1 MFVTLQ
7 KIKVEFKNNLKSV
20 FIRPQENFSQLD
32 GLRAISIMMVIVFHC
47 YFSLFSLLKK
57 EKDQLINFIDE
68 MPGIFNWVWQGDK
81 GVDIFFILSGF
92 LIANKLFK
100 ELDDQKTI
108 KIQRF
113 YRERLLR
120 IMPAYMLV
128 ILLTAATTNRDLV
141 YLLANVLFINNFL
154 PLDKMFLRYTWTIT
168 VEMQFYFIMP
178 FFIMLVFRRVRYKV
192 WLLISMF
199 FGASLIRLIILLS
212 EPMLFNTK
220 FIEITLNGSKL
231 FDRFAE
237 ALYGNFYTRFGPF
250 ILGILVAY
258 LYKYHRQKLTS
269 LIRTY
274 PGSYNFFVLISILL
288 TIVSISIPYHNKLSV
303 YNTYFSE
310 TGNLLLIALNRNVF
324 SFGVVALLLVS
335 LFPTGNAKYIKTF
348 FSAWIFYPIAR
359 VSYSMYLCQFP
370 FIMLA
375 VVIVQG
381 DFDQGQFVAT
391 LSFGKMA
398 LISIL
403 SILLTFLFSILTFAI
418 IEAPFINI
426 YKKPE
431 PNCSV

>member
-1 MFVTLQ
+1 MFATLQ
-7 KIKVEFKNNLKSV
+7 KIKVEFRNNLKSV
-20 FIRPQENFSQLD
+20 FTRPQENFSQLD

-108 KIQRF
+108 KIRRF

-120 IMPAYMLV
+120 IMPAYMVV
-128 ILLTAATTNRDLV
+128 ILLTAATTNRDLL
-141 YLLANVLFINNFL
+141 YLLANILFINNFL

-178 FFIMLVFRRVRYKV
+178 FFIMLVFQRVRYKV
-192 WLLISMF
+192 CLLISMF
-199 FGASLIRLIILLS
+199 LGASLIRLIILLN

-220 FIEITLNGSKL
+220 FIEMVLNGGKL

-269 LIRTY
+269 IIRSY
-274 PGSYNFFVLISILL
+274 PRKYNFFVLISILL

-335 LFPTGNAKYIKTF
+335 LFPTGNARYIKTF

-375 VVIVQG
+375 AMIVQG

-426 YKKPE
+426 YKKTRT
-431 PNCSV
+431 

>member
-426 YKKPE
+426 YKKTRT
-431 PNCSV
+431 